1 MARPSQKEAKARHT
15 ATAKHIGIEGAAG
28 AMSGR
33 SGLRW
38 RSRLPVGLLAAL
50 LIAASLPTMAIGQ
63 PWVEPVGEGV
73 AFIHPDLRDAVM
85 VEPSLKQEVIVTHRD
100 DPGQAAAALD
110 QLGLK
115 HRTLVNV
122 GASLV
127 RADAAGL
134 DLLGQQAFVRGV
146 WPNEPVQW
154 HLNEAG
160 PIVNATMARQ
170 AHDVSGEGV
179 GVLMIDSGVDALHPD
194 LASRVVQNAQ
204 PVLPFEDED
213 GDFIED
219 LPFNDW
225 FGHGTHVAGIVA
237 GTGEGLGSEDPNHAR
252 FVGIAPGVDMIA
264 FSLSSPT
271 AAETPVGYTWT
282 ALNGY
287 EYALQKQD
295 EYNIRVITNSWGSTG
310 AYAPDHPVALATL
323 KAYQEGMAVVFSAGN
338 EGEAEDSE
346 DHTLNQFATLEWTV
360 GVAASDKQGDLAD
373 FSSRGQ
379 DPNVTGRAW
388 DHPTITAP
396 GDPVMAAKS
405 RAGVLQATSPTESDE
420 FPGEPVAQAT
430 HYQYS
435 RGTSMAAPMVSG
447 ALALMLE
454 ANPDLA
460 PDQLY
465 DILVATAKPFGDY
478 AYWETGAGML
488 DAHAAVDEALE
499 TNGTRD
505 AFLQGDRRY
514 DEPFMHQDEPLKR
527 HLFPVAEATDA
538 RVEGAPADA
547 VEAPAASLI
556 LVVPALGALIFCLR
570 RPRCPW

>member
-1 MARPSQKEAKARHT
+1 
-15 ATAKHIGIEGAAG
+15 
-28 AMSGR
+28 MSGR
-33 SGLRW
+33 SGPHW
-38 RSRLPVGLLAAL
+38 RSRLSVGLLAAL
-50 LIAASLPTMAIGQ
+50 LVAASLPTMAIGQ
-63 PWVEPVGEGV
+63 PWVEPVDEDV
-73 AFIHPDLRDAVM
+73 PFIHPDLRDAVM
-85 VEPSLKQEVIVTHRD
+85 DEPSLEQEVIVTHRG
-100 DPGQAAAALD
+100 DPRQAVEVLD
-110 QLGLK
+110 NLGLK
-115 HRTLVNV
+115 HHTLLNV

-127 RADAAGL
+127 RADAAAL
-134 DLLGQQAFVRGV
+134 DALGQHDVVRGV
-146 WPNEPVQW
+146 WPNERVQL
-154 HLNEAG
+154 HLNEAD
-160 PIVNATMARQ
+160 PIVNATTARQ

-194 LASRVVQNAQ
+194 LSGRIVQNAQ

-237 GTGEGLGSEDPNHAR
+237 GTGEGLGNEDPNHGR
-252 FVGIAPGVDMIA
+252 FVGVAPGVDLIA
-264 FSLSSPT
+264 FSLSAPT
-271 AAETPVGYTWT
+271 AADTPVGYTWT

-323 KAYQEGMAVVFSAGN
+323 KAYQKGMTVVFSAGN
-338 EGEAEDSE
+338 EGEAEDKE

-360 GVAASDKQGDLAD
+360 GVAASDKKGALAD

-396 GDPVMAAKS
+396 GDPVMATKS
-405 RAGVLQATSPTESDE
+405 RVGVLQATSPTESDE

-435 RGTSMAAPMVSG
+435 RGTSMAAPMVAG

-454 ANPDLA
+454 ANPELA

-465 DILVATAKPFGDY
+465 DTLVATAKPFGDY
-478 AYWETGAGML
+478 AYWEAGAGML
-488 DAHAAVDEALE
+488 DAHAAVHEALQ

-527 HLFPVAEATDA
+527 HLFPKDEATDA
-538 RVEGAPADA
+538 MVDGAPADA
-547 VEAPAASLI
+547 VQAPSASLI
-556 LVVPALGALIFCLR
+556 LVLIAFGGLIFCLR
-570 RPRCPW
+570 RSRCIR